1 MKDKMKPDYGNW
13 VPTKLLALL
22 YVASLTIAV
31 LLFISIL
38 CKWIIPVTIV
48 LAVLLCISLF
58 FSCYMTAFHHAFSF
72 SGGRMMGKVHE
83 FVISRLPWDGRDGKE
98 NKDYRIVVADNLRIC
113 LPFYYRHSPHVLGEG
128 YRHCQ

>member
-22 YVASLTIAV
+22 YVASLTIAF

-72 SGGRMMGKVHE
+72 TQQ
-83 FVISRLPWDGRDGKE
+83 PT
-98 NKDYRIVVADNLRIC
+98 
-113 LPFYYRHSPHVLGEG
+113 
-128 YRHCQ
+128 

>member
-48 LAVLLCISLF
+48 LVLLSARMCHPVP
-58 FSCYMTAFHHAFSF
+58 A
-72 SGGRMMGKVHE
+72 GRYQG
-83 FVISRLPWDGRDGKE
+83 
-98 NKDYRIVVADNLRIC
+98 
-113 LPFYYRHSPHVLGEG
+113 
-128 YRHCQ
+128 